1 VHGEAG
7 VGKTRLVREVCGD
20 PELLVLWGACV
31 HFGGGTVPY
40 APIIGVLQDWHAGAD
55 PAERSEVL
63 AGADEL
69 GALLPALGTER
80 IAPTI
85 RLIPL
90 IDLVLNRI
98 AERHRTVVVIDDLH
112 WADVASLDVLA
123 YVVTGFRGQRLTVL
137 GTCRDENR
145 GEGHP
150 LHSWLADMRRT
161 PGFEEIHL
169 DRLELD
175 ATAIQLEQLL
185 GQAADLELAAQ
196 VQSTSGGN
204 PYLTELLVHQL
215 SGTES
220 VLPATVPEA
229 LRDALLAAWH
239 RLSAPT
245 RQLVRVLA
253 VGGRPTALPVLAAV
267 ASEHGSDSDG
277 LSACLAEAR
286 VGGVLRAGSTD
297 EPWFR
302 HPLLAEVLY
311 AELAPPEAARIH
323 ATYVRMLEPQAGPAD
338 AADLAV
344 HSQHAGHVDDTYRWS
359 KLAAD
364 HAKDLRAPAE
374 QAIQLIRMCELWEQV
389 SPTVRGTATDRAELV
404 LEVSKVCIRVGRH
417 DTAIDLLNEVISLV
431 DRDREPLQ
439 ASNLLIDRSIL
450 RWHRTEP
457 IEAVLADIQ
466 QARELTAPY
475 PDSAEHAR
483 VLAELGS
490 AESWIGDPEA
500 MTHADAAVRIAR
512 GAGSER
518 VLAQALAERAS
529 VIIHRSPELAL
540 ADARAAEPLARSSGS
555 MGDLLNSLVWQV
567 NALLCLGRI
576 EEATEVALRGYAD
589 LAAPGP
595 DLFAYF
601 LAYLACEGLLQ
612 SGRWMEC
619 RELLRTA
626 LSARCVS
633 IAGGVIRLMA
643 ASLAV
648 RCGRLPEA
656 RQHFDRARELISDDF
671 LGVRVTVAT
680 GGAEVLVGEGKPLQ
694 ALHWL
699 GSKLTPPGGA
709 PTDGDDDLLLPYAN
723 AAAEAARMARDAGDP
738 AAAVEA
744 VSMLGEVVSDW
755 PWEPFTTVRPDVAV
769 QAMNRRLFLAEVAR
783 CRDDPDQPDRWRAA
797 FEACEAANAPWHQA
811 VAQWRCA
818 EATVAAGQPAVSVS
832 ELMRQAH
839 HTAAELGAEPLQDSV
854 EALARRTRI
863 SLRQPAP
870 VSFPDQ
876 SRTLL
881 SALTGRELEILG
893 FLVAGRS
900 NGEIAKEL
908 FISGKTVS
916 VHVSNILRKT
926 GTTSRLE
933 AAALAERLGDPGG

>member
-1 VHGEAG
+1 M
-7 VGKTRLVREVCGD
+7 GKTRLVREACGD

-40 APIIGVLQDWHAGAD
+40 APIIGVLQDWYAGAD
-55 PAERSEVL
+55 PTERSEVL

-69 GALLPALGTER
+69 GALLPAMGTGR

-90 IDLVLNRI
+90 IDTVLNRI

-123 YVVTGFRGQRLTVL
+123 YLITGFRGQRLTVL

-145 GEGHP
+145 TEGHP
-150 LHSWLADMRRT
+150 LHSWLADMRRM

-169 DRLELD
+169 DRLDLD

-185 GQAADLELAAQ
+185 GQVPDIELAAQ

-204 PYLTELLVHQL
+204 PYLTELLAQQL
-215 SGTES
+215 SGGES
-220 VLPATVPEA
+220 VLPATVPQA

-239 RLSAPT
+239 KLSAPT

-253 VGGRPTALPVLAAV
+253 VGGRPTTLPILAAV
-267 ASEHGSDSDG
+267 ASEHGIDTDV
-277 LSACLAEAR
+277 LSACLGEAQ
-286 VGGVLRAGSTD
+286 VGGVLRAESTD
-297 EPWFR
+297 KPWFR

-311 AELAPPEAARIH
+311 AELAPLEAARIH
-323 ATYVRMLEPQAGPAD
+323 ATYLEVLEPLAGPAE

-344 HSQHAGHVDDTYRWS
+344 HSQHAGRVDDTYRWS

-364 HAKDLRAPAE
+364 HATDLRAPAE
-374 QAIQLIRMCELWEQV
+374 QAIQLIRMCDLWEQV
-389 SPTVRGTATDRAELV
+389 SPTIRGTAADRVELV
-404 LEVSKVCIRVGRH
+404 LRASAVCLRVGR
-417 DTAIDLLNEVISLV
+417 DDIAIDRLNEVIGLV

-439 ASNLLIDRSIL
+439 ASNLLVDRSIL

-457 IEAVLADIQ
+457 IEAVLADIHEAQ
-466 QARELTAPY
+466 ELTAPF
-475 PDSAEHAR
+475 PESAEHAR

-490 AESWIGDPEA
+490 AEGWIGSPEA
-500 MTHADAAVRIAR
+500 LRHAEEAVCIAR

-518 VLAQALAERAS
+518 VLAEALTARANAILDHS
-529 VIIHRSPELAL
+529 TVRAL
-540 ADARAAEPLARSSGS
+540 TDARAAEPLARSSGS
-555 MGDLLNSLVWQV
+555 MGDLLKAFVWQV
-567 NALLCLGRI
+567 NALVGLGRI
-576 EEATEVALRGYAD
+576 EEATEVALRGYSE
-589 LAAPGP
+589 LVAPGP
-595 DLFAYF
+595 DLFAYS
-601 LAYLACEGLLQ
+601 LAYLACEGLLP
-612 SGRWMEC
+612 SGRWNEC

-626 LSARCVS
+626 LAARCVG
-633 IAGGVIRLMA
+633 IAGAAIRLTA
-643 ASLAV
+643 ATLAV
-648 RCGRLPEA
+648 RCGSLPEA

-671 LGVRVTVAT
+671 LGVRAALAE
-680 GGAEVLVGEGKPLQ
+680 GGAEVLVAEGKPLQ

-699 GSKLTPPGGA
+699 DNKLSRPGGV
-709 PTDGDDDLLLPYAN
+709 PRDDDDDLLVPYAN

-738 AAAVEA
+738 AAAGEVVA
-744 VSMLGEVVSDW
+744 MLGEVVSDW
-755 PWEPFTTVRPDVAV
+755 PWEPFTTVRPDAAV
-769 QAMNRRLFLAEVAR
+769 QSMNQSLFLAEVAR
-783 CRDDPDQPDRWRAA
+783 CRDDPDQPGRWRVAI
-797 FEACEAANAPWHQA
+797 EACEAANAPWHQA
-811 VAQWRCA
+811 VAQCRCA

-832 ELMRQAH
+832 ELMRRAH

-854 EALARRTRI
+854 AALARRTRI
-863 SLRQPAP
+863 SLREPAAVAAP
-870 VSFPDQ
+870 GQ
-876 SRTLL
+876 SRTPL
-881 SALTGRELEILG
+881 SALTARELEILG

-926 GTTSRLE
+926 GTASRLE
-933 AAALAERLGDPGG
+933 AAALAERLGGPKG